1 MLNMQELHDFSC
13 LKDESPEY
21 LYNLIHTI
29 PEGYLHKLYNDDK
42 DLYWYQKISLYIHT
56 MKKRRFIH
64 SFHMG
69 LGKTLLFLAIHEY
82 YTKNKLVKNPVTLYV
97 THGALSVRTNIP
109 LSIVQYTDNHYEYL
123 NQYNSVH
130 PSRPGTILLTTYQG
144 MASTFK
150 DDIEQNGKKTW
161 VYNEER
167 IRNFSSI
174 VDIFVFD
181 EIHWLKSRDSLYF
194 TIANLLVNGRH
205 PPTKNKKKHVF
216 LSGYENKVVLGLTG
230 TLMNKNPVDLW
241 SPSHLIDEG
250 DTFGTYEE
258 FVHNFFIRNTR
269 YSKAA
274 KTTLHKLELKPGSQK
289 ILNSRLNNILVYRGS
304 ENLPPL
310 TFADPNYY
318 YLTPE
323 LKIAYNRIVSNQ
335 YVFDEISVS
344 DEMSNL
350 DNENDSFKTSSEES
364 IAGNNRVKIKNSIM
378 KLMQVCSGWIYYY
391 STELNNKGVP
401 TRKVKELIADSKNPK
416 LATLNELLEEQI
428 EYSSKKTII
437 MYVFQHTGVI
447 LNRYLNSQKYKVY
460 FAGKH
465 LTKKQKTEVIESF
478 KSDEDYKSILIGPV
492 DSIGESIE
500 LPEADKIIYFENPL
514 SLITKGQGNSRI
526 VRAGHAKWG
535 DVMTIFE
542 VIASNTIEEKNL
554 KSIKEGKDLTDTIF
568 YGENDKNDM
577 SEWILK

>member
-1 MLNMQELHDFSC
+1 MLNMQELHDFNY
-13 LKDESPEY
+13 LKNESPEY
-21 LYNLIHTI
+21 LYNLIHSI
-29 PEGYLHKLYNDDK
+29 PEGYLNKLYNDNK

-97 THGALSVRTNIP
+97 THAALSVRTNIP
-109 LSIVQYTDNHYEYL
+109 LSIIQYTNSHYEYL
-123 NQYNSVH
+123 NQYNSEN

-167 IRNFSSI
+167 IRNFSNM

-181 EIHWLKSRDSLYF
+181 EVHWLKSRDSLYF

-205 PPTKNKKKHVF
+205 PPTKNKKKHIF
-216 LSGYENKVVLGLTG
+216 LPGYENKVVMGLTG
-230 TLMNKNPVDLW
+230 TLMNKNPIDLW

-250 DTFGTYEE
+250 DTFGTYNE
-258 FVHNFFIRNTR
+258 FVHNFFIKNTR

-289 ILNSRLNNILVYRGS
+289 ILNNRLNNILVYRGS

-318 YLTPE
+318 YLAPE
-323 LKIAYNRIVSNQ
+323 LKTAYNKIISNQ
-335 YVFDEISVS
+335 YVFDEVS
-344 DEMSNL
+344 SESIIDDE
-350 DNENDSFKTSSEES
+350 DESFKNVPEES
-364 IAGNNRVKIKNSIM
+364 SNRVKIKNSIM

-391 STELNNKGVP
+391 SQELNKKGIP
-401 TRKVKELIADSKNPK
+401 LRKVKELISDAKNPK
-416 LATLNELLEEQI
+416 LAAISELLEEQI
-428 EYSSKKTII
+428 EYSSKKTVI
-437 MYVFQHTGVI
+437 MYVFQHTGVM
-447 LNRYLNSQKYKVY
+447 LNRYLLSKKHKIY

-478 KSDEDYKSILIGPV
+478 KADEDYKAILIGPV

-500 LPEADKIIYFENPL
+500 LPEADKIIYFENSL

-542 VIASNTIEEKNL
+542 IIASNTIEEKNL
-554 KSIKEGKDLTDTIF
+554 KSIREGKDLTDTIF
-568 YGENDKNDM
+568 YGSNDKNDI

>member
-1 MLNMQELHDFSC
+1 MQELHDFNY

-21 LYNLIHTI
+21 LYNLIHSI
-29 PEGYLHKLYNDDK
+29 PEGYLNKLYNDNK

-97 THGALSVRTNIP
+97 THAALSVRTNIP
-109 LSIVQYTDNHYEYL
+109 LSIIQYTNSHYEYL
-123 NQYNSVH
+123 NQYNSEN

-167 IRNFSSI
+167 IRNFSNM

-181 EIHWLKSRDSLYF
+181 EVHWLKSRDSLYF

-205 PPTKNKKKHVF
+205 PPTKNKKKHIF
-216 LSGYENKVVLGLTG
+216 LPGYENKVVLGLTG
-230 TLMNKNPVDLW
+230 TLMNKNPIDLW
-241 SPSHLIDEG
+241 SPSHLVDEG
-250 DTFGTYEE
+250 DTFGTYNE
-258 FVHNFFIRNTR
+258 FVHNFFIKNTR

-289 ILNSRLNNILVYRGS
+289 ILNNRLNNILVYRGS

-318 YLTPE
+318 YLAPE
-323 LKIAYNRIVSNQ
+323 LKTAYNKIISNQ
-335 YVFDEISVS
+335 YVFDEVS
-344 DEMSNL
+344 SESIIDDE
-350 DNENDSFKTSSEES
+350 DESFKNVPEDS
-364 IAGNNRVKIKNSIM
+364 NNRVKIKNSIM

-391 STELNNKGVP
+391 SQELNKKGIP
-401 TRKVKELIADSKNPK
+401 LRKVKELISDAKNPK
-416 LATLNELLEEQI
+416 LAAISELLEEQI
-428 EYSSKKTII
+428 EYSSKKTVI
-437 MYVFQHTGVI
+437 MYVFQHTGVM
-447 LNRYLNSQKYKVY
+447 LNRYLLSKKHKIY

-478 KSDEDYKSILIGPV
+478 KADEDYKAILIGPV

-500 LPEADKIIYFENPL
+500 LPEADKIIYFENSL

-542 VIASNTIEEKNL
+542 IIASNTIEEKNL
-554 KSIKEGKDLTDTIF
+554 KSIREGKDLTDTIF
-568 YGENDKNDM
+568 YGSNDKNDI